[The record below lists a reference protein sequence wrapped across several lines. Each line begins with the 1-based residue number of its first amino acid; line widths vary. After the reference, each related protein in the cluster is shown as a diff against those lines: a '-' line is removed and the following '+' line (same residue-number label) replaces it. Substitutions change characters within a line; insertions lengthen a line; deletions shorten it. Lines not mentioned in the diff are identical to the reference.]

1 MGDIIITPDASLN
14 ALAGQIKIEH
24 EAALGSARTA
34 LKHALRAGEL
44 LLEAK
49 ALVKHGQ
56 WLPWLSANVDVSE
69 RQAQKY
75 MQLAL
80 NRPAL
85 EAKAPSEA
93 DLTIGDALELIAKPK
108 EATPL
113 EGHPVIEEARLALR
127 RCLDGFEAEADA
139 LAEPWRTQALTRV
152 VQDAECQVMAERLS
166 FVTKDDEFSIL
177 AAKIWLRAKAR
188 LEPITVHSPP
198 DWAAR
203 ALLELAHLKAECSF
217 DKFGCSY
224 TRHPNGRVTEYKRTA
239 TKEERT

>member
-1 MGDIIITPDASLN
+1 MMIHSIVAENASLN

-24 EAALGSARTA
+24 EAAIGSARTA

-113 EGHPVIEEARLALR
+113 EGHPVIEEAHLAMR
-127 RCLDGFEAEADA
+127 CCLDEFEAEADA
-139 LAEPWRTQALTRV
+139 LPEPERLQAYTRIV
-152 VQDAECQVMAERLS
+152 RDAECQVMAERLS
-166 FVTKDDEFSIL
+166 FVTRDDEFAIL
-177 AAKIWLRAKAR
+177 AAKIWLRAKSR
-188 LEPITVHSPP
+188 LEPPVEQSAP

-203 ALLELAHLKAECSF
+203 AMLELAHLKAGCSF
-217 DKFGCSY
+217 DKFGSS
-224 TRHPNGRVTEYKRTA
+224 YKRSA